1 VAADGSL
8 TGILDIALPPVLDGF
23 TSDLERRK
31 GLAVASRL
39 EETTGGQ
46 VKEIRRVTPSDYRLQ
61 LQPSSGGPEIVV
73 HVLPRG
79 TDAEKAWCAA
89 VADGSLARTWADLR
103 WPDRIVIGGGS

>member
-1 VAADGSL
+1 
-8 TGILDIALPPVLDGF
+8 
-23 TSDLERRK
+23 
-31 GLAVASRL
+31 
-39 EETTGGQ
+39 